1 MSSDDRDE
9 KAVAEECPHAARA
22 TGIPIREEMADA
34 VPVMVA
40 PELMPISQV
49 ERLLAPE
56 NPLRITAAWMRG
68 FLGRPHRELGRPGPV
83 CPFVPGAIMQDTI
96 WLGQVSFGP
105 GDKQA
110 IIEAIGMFR
119 EMFRNLEPV
128 TGDLSMMKAIMIV
141 FPNIDIEH
149 AGVIDDVQAELKA
162 KFVADGLMIG
172 EFHERNESP
181 GLRNENFRPLRS
193 PIPGLAI
200 RYMVDTDLPFL
211 KRMTYPPPMRVEFI
225 RSYLKRMLGP
235 TMKGVNIDAAL
246 DALVG
251 AEIEMRR
258 GESDPEEDLA

>member
-1 MSSDDRDE
+1 MSSDDTDE

-49 ERLLAPE
+49 ERLLAPD
-56 NPLRITAAWMRG
+56 NPLRITAAWMRS

-96 WLGQVSFGP
+96 WLAQVSFGP

-119 EMFRNLEPV
+119 EMFRNLEPI

-141 FPNIDIEH
+141 FPNIDIDN
-149 AGVIDDVQAELKA
+149 AGVIDEVQAELKA

-181 GLRNENFRPLRS
+181 GLRNEDFRPLRS

-200 RYMVDTDLPFL
+200 RFMVDTDLPFL
-211 KRMTYPPPMRVEFI
+211 KRMTYPPPLRVEFI
-225 RSYLKRMLGP
+225 RSYLKRMLAP
-235 TMKGVNIDAAL
+235 TLKGVNLDAAL

-258 GESDPEEDLA
+258 KENNPEEDLA

>member
-1 MSSDDRDE
+1 MSPDDTDE
-9 KAVAEECPHAARA
+9 KAAVEECPHAARA

-49 ERLLAPE
+49 ERLLSPD
-56 NPLRITAAWMRG
+56 NPLRITAAWMRS

-105 GDKQA
+105 SDKQA
-110 IIEAIGMFR
+110 IVEAIGMFR
-119 EMFRNLEPV
+119 DMFRNLEPV

-141 FPNIDIEH
+141 FPNIDIDN
-149 AGVIDDVQAELKA
+149 AGVIDEVQGELKA

-200 RYMVDTDLPFL
+200 RFMVDTDLPFL
-211 KRMTYPPPMRVEFI
+211 KRMTYPPPLRAEFI
-225 RSYLKRMLGP
+225 RSYLRRMLADS
-235 TMKGVNIDAAL
+235 MNRVSIDAAL

-251 AEIEMRR
+251 AEIEMRG
-258 GESDPEEDLA
+258 GESDPKGSLP